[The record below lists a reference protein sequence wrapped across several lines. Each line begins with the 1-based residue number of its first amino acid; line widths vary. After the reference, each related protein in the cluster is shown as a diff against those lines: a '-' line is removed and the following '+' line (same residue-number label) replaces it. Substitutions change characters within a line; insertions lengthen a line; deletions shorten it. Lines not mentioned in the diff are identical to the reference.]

1 MSLSKSVLNGVEHK
15 TIDRSVDDE
24 TVTVLDLILAL
35 ERQVITNE
43 LKAPALVTAA
53 NYSSD

>member
-1 MSLSKSVLNGVEHK
+1 MMK
-15 TIDRSVDDE
+15 TVA
-24 TVTVLDLILAL
+24 VLDLILAL